1 MAVLNLTKLQKQK
14 ARIFIVCIV
23 ISVLSW
29 GLFAMSSKYLY
40 RVPAAIRYVNAPD
53 NKAFHP
59 LQSDTVNLQVE
70 GSGWQVL
77 FSKLSLQ
84 SQDIDIDLSPLR
96 TRDWIVFSSQMGFI
110 NRQFGGTQRVVSIT
124 PDTLYFDFSKQTVK
138 KVPVKLISDFS
149 FQKQYN
155 IIDSIRINPAYVTI
169 TGPLEDLVRIEEW
182 ETDTFKRNDLESDL
196 IGRLFLQQKGKA
208 NINVYPT
215 SVEVTVPIGEVTE
228 KVLELPLKVENAE
241 RYSSVRLIPSKV
253 KVTVLVS
260 LKDYPDITP
269 NSFEAV
275 VNLENWVEN
284 KVNTLPVI
292 LTKFPDFCEIV
303 KINPQNIDFIIKR

>member
-1 MAVLNLTKLQKQK
+1 MTILNLTKLQKQK
-14 ARIFIVCIV
+14 ARIFIICVV

-40 RVPAAIRYVNAPD
+40 RVPAAIRYVNVPD

-59 LQSDTVNLQVE
+59 LQSDTVNLQIE

-77 FSKLSLQ
+77 FSRLSLQ
-84 SQDIDIDLSPLR
+84 SQNIDIDLSPLR

-138 KVPVKLISDFS
+138 KVPVKLNSDLS

-169 TGPLEDLVRIEEW
+169 TGPLEDLVQIEEW
-182 ETDTFKRNDLESDL
+182 ETDTFRRKDLESDL
-196 IGRLFLQQKGKA
+196 TGRLSLQQKGKA

-215 SVEVTVPIGEVTE
+215 AVEVNVPIGEVTE

-241 RYSSVRLIPSKV
+241 RYSSVHLIPSKV
-253 KVTVLVS
+253 KITVLVS
-260 LKDYPDITP
+260 LKNYSNITP
-269 NSFEAV
+269 SSFEAIV
-275 VNLENWVEN
+275 DLNNWADN

-292 LTKFPDFCEIV
+292 LTKFPDFCKIV
-303 KINPQNIDFIIKR
+303 KITPQNIDFIIKK

>member
-1 MAVLNLTKLQKQK
+1 MTKLQRQK
-14 ARIFIVCIV
+14 ARIFIICVI

-40 RVPAAIRYVNAPD
+40 RVPAAVRYVNAPD

-77 FSKLSLQ
+77 FSKFSLQ
-84 SQDIDIDLSPLR
+84 AQDIDIDLSALR

-110 NRQFGGTQRVVSIT
+110 NRQFSGSQRVVSIS

-155 IIDSIRINPAYVTI
+155 IIDSIRIDPAYVTI

-182 ETDTFKRNDLESDL
+182 ETDTFRRKDIESDL
-196 IGRLFLQQKGKA
+196 TSRLFLQQKGKA

-215 SVEVTVPIGEVTE
+215 SVEVNVPVGEVTE
-228 KVLELPLKVENAE
+228 KILELPLKVENAE

-260 LKDYPDITP
+260 LKNYSNITP
-269 NSFEAV
+269 SSFEAI
-275 VNLENWVEN
+275 VNMENWTEN
-284 KVNTLPVI
+284 KVSTLPVI
-292 LTKFPDFCEIV
+292 LTKFPEFCKIV
-303 KINPQNIDFIIKR
+303 RINPQNIDFIIRR

>member
-1 MAVLNLTKLQKQK
+1 MAILNLTKLQKQK

-23 ISVLSW
+23 ISILSW

-59 LQSDTVNLQVE
+59 LQSDTVDLQVE

-77 FSKLSLQ
+77 FSRLRLQ

-110 NRQFGGTQRVVSIT
+110 NRQFGGTQRVVSIS

-138 KVPVKLISDFS
+138 KVPVKLVSDLS
-149 FQKQYN
+149 FQKQYD

-182 ETDTFKRNDLESDL
+182 ETDTFKRKDLESDL
-196 IGRLFLQQKGKA
+196 TGRLFLQQKGKA

-215 SVEVTVPIGEVTE
+215 SVEVNVPIGEVTE

-241 RYSSVRLIPSKV
+241 RYSSVRLIPSKI
-253 KVTVLVS
+253 KITVLVS
-260 LKDYPDITP
+260 LKNYSNITP
-269 NSFEAV
+269 NSFEAI
-275 VNLENWVEN
+275 VNLENWTEN
-284 KVNTLPVI
+284 KVSTLPVI
-292 LTKFPDFCEIV
+292 LTKFPDFCKIV
-303 KINPQNIDFIIKR
+303 KINHQNIDFIIKR